1 MTDQSTFED
10 LAVLLARMGG
20 RSIKLSA
27 RGGVFVATV
36 RYTGGTA
43 QFANETLSGA
53 VNGVVALHLT
63 LDEKPVDVDD
73 PTPDP
78 TGTKIVAVVPPPYD
92 GEPGL

>member
-1 MTDQSTFED
+1 MTESSTLED
-10 LAVLLARMGG
+10 LATLLARMGG

-53 VNGVVALHLT
+53 VNGVVALQLT
-63 LDEKPVDVDD
+63 ERPGAEEV
-73 PTPDP
+73 TPDP
-78 TGTKIVAVVPPPYD
+78 TGTRVVAVVPPPD
-92 GEPGL
+92 EEPL

>member
-53 VNGVVALHLT
+53 INGAIALLGVGAPMT
-63 LDEKPVDVDD
+63 EEPESPEV
-73 PTPDP
+73 TPDP
-78 TGTKIVAVVPPPYD
+78 TGTRVGVPPAPE
-92 GEPGL
+92 EPEL